1 VPSIEE
7 KLAGLGLELPSPARP
22 VGTYVPAVR
31 TGDLLFLS
39 GHGPT
44 RSDGEVIRGCLGD
57 DMSVEEGYDAARA
70 VALNLIATMKAEL
83 GDLDRVRRIVKVL
96 GMVRCTPDFDQHPK
110 VINGASDLFV
120 ELWGDAGRHA
130 RSAVGMAALPSG
142 IAVEIELVAEVS

>member
-7 KLAGLGLELPSPARP
+7 KLDGLGLELPSPARP

-44 RSDGEVIRGCLGD
+44 RSDGKVIRGCLGD